1 MCLSVPWK
9 WPYAFTCELPEGQ
22 HAQYFRARLL
32 HIGLLVLEPGNLLL
46 RTPEDCEPFLLDQE
60 PSISFTVSG
69 LGKTWN
75 RLQAGVCWHAGIALP
90 SVRILHF
97 FGFLPL
103 PACLSLK
110 LWKMWNLDD
119 FIFNGT
125 YQSFQGKLYHRSP
138 VMLNC
143 YCKGMEKIIG
153 IRYLSHS

>member
-1 MCLSVPWK
+1 MSLFIPWK
-9 WPYAFTCELPEGQ
+9 GSYVFTFELPEGQ
-22 HAQYFRARLL
+22 HAQNFRTRLL
-32 HIGLLVLEPGNLLL
+32 HIGLLVLEPGNLFL
-46 RTPEDCEPFLLDQE
+46 RTLGDCEPFLLDQA
-60 PSISFTVSG
+60 PSITFTVSG

-75 RLQAGVCWHAGIALP
+75 RLRAGVCWHAGTEMP

-97 FGFLPL
+97 LGSLHL

-143 YCKGMEKIIG
+143 HCRGTEKIID
-153 IRYLSHS
+153 IWYLSHN